1 MVTFM
6 VWLGRAFSSRYD
18 ERLSEL
24 TMRVPLIA
32 IIMSP
37 PTIMVFPSTT
47 AWVDPAL
54 SPALSAGPPLVICSR
69 TTP

>member
-1 MVTFM
+1 
-6 VWLGRAFSSRYD
+6 
-18 ERLSEL
+18 LSEL

-37 PTIMVFPSTT
+37 PTIMVFPSTI

-54 SPALSAGPPLVICSR
+54 RTAVIVSLGML
-69 TTP
+69 PS